1 VWIISP
7 EGKHLG
13 IIITPRHPHNL
24 AWGDDD
30 YRTLYM
36 ASQSELYRMRLNIP
50 GVRPALRADSEPL
63 PAVVSAP

>member
-1 VWIISP
+1 MWILSP

-13 IIITPRHPHNL
+13 TIITPHHPHNL

-36 ASQSELYRMRLNIP
+36 TSQSELYRMRLNVP
-50 GVRPALRADSEPL
+50 GVRPTTTAGNVPVSIS
-63 PAVVSAP
+63 AVP